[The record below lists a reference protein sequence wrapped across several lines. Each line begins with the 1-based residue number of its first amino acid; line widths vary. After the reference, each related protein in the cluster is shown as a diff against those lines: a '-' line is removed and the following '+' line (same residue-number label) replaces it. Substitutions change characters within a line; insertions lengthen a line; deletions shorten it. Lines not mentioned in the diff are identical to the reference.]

1 LDAATYTAEGGSDM
15 KRIVQVL
22 TSALGIFFIE
32 ALLTYFVAPMNTNR
46 MTVALQ
52 FVLSI
57 ALALWLYK
65 AKEE

>member
-1 LDAATYTAEGGSDM
+1 M
-15 KRIVQVL
+15 KIIVQVL

-32 ALLTYFVAPMNTNR
+32 ALLTYFVTPMNTNR

-65 AKEE
+65 SKEAEEGET

>member
-1 LDAATYTAEGGSDM
+1 M
-15 KRIVQVL
+15 KCIVQVL

-32 ALLTYFVAPMNTNR
+32 ALLTYFVAPMNVNG

-57 ALALWLYK
+57 VLALWLYK
-65 AKEE
+65 EKEE

>member
-1 LDAATYTAEGGSDM
+1 M
-15 KRIVQVL
+15 KIILQVL

-32 ALLTYFVAPMNTNR
+32 ALLTYLVAPMNTNR
-46 MTVALQ
+46 MTAALQ

>member
-1 LDAATYTAEGGSDM
+1 M

-32 ALLTYFVAPMNTNR
+32 ALLTYTYFVAPMNASR
-46 MTVALQ
+46 MTVGLQ

>member
-1 LDAATYTAEGGSDM
+1 M
-15 KRIVQVL
+15 KIIVQFL

-32 ALLTYFVAPMNTNR
+32 ALMTYCVAPMNTNR

-57 ALALWLYK
+57 VLALWLYK
-65 AKEE
+65 SKEE

>member
-1 LDAATYTAEGGSDM
+1 M
-15 KRIVQVL
+15 KCIVQVL

-32 ALLTYFVAPMNTNR
+32 ALLTYFVAPMNTSR

>member
-1 LDAATYTAEGGSDM
+1 M
-15 KRIVQVL
+15 KIIVQVL

-32 ALLTYFVAPMNTNR
+32 AFLTYSVAPMNTNR

-57 ALALWLYK
+57 VLALWLYK
-65 AKEE
+65 EKEE

>member
-1 LDAATYTAEGGSDM
+1 M

-46 MTVALQ
+46 MTVVLQ

-57 ALALWLYK
+57 VLALWLYK
-65 AKEE
+65 SKEE

>member
-1 LDAATYTAEGGSDM
+1 M
-15 KRIVQVL
+15 KIIVQVL
-22 TSALGIFFIE
+22 TSALGIFFVE
-32 ALLTYFVAPMNTNR
+32 ALLSYFVAPMNTNR

-57 ALALWLYK
+57 VLALWLYK

>member
-1 LDAATYTAEGGSDM
+1 LDAATRAAEGGSDM
-15 KRIVQVL
+15 KSIVQIL

-32 ALLTYFVAPMNTNR
+32 ALLTYFVAPMNTNK

>member
-1 LDAATYTAEGGSDM
+1 M
-15 KRIVQVL
+15 KIIVQVL

-32 ALLTYFVAPMNTNR
+32 ALLTYFVAPMNTNK

-57 ALALWLYK
+57 VLALWLYK
-65 AKEE
+65 VKEE

>member
-1 LDAATYTAEGGSDM
+1 MQSAAEGGHGM
-15 KRIVQVL
+15 KRIVQIL

-32 ALLTYFVAPMNTNR
+32 ALLTYFVAPMNASR

>member
-1 LDAATYTAEGGSDM
+1 M

-32 ALLTYFVAPMNTNR
+32 ALLTYFVAPMNANR
-46 MTVALQ
+46 MTFALQ
-52 FVLSI
+52 FVLSV